1 MRPRGQ
7 VCRVLAPLALLGALL
22 APAACG
28 SPASATT
35 VTVLGP
41 WTGAEGADFMR
52 VLDAFWHSTG
62 IQPIY
67 TGTRALDQVLQ
78 ADIDKGTP
86 PDVVILPS
94 PGTLRAYAS
103 DGLVPLHLPAGTGGY
118 GPMWQQLTTVHGRQY
133 AVVVTAALK
142 SIIWYA
148 PQAIR
153 QFEPAGWDRQ
163 MPAEWNQLM
172 TLTQAITAR
181 GQSPWCIGVG
191 STSESGWPGTDW
203 ISDIVLHKFGAG
215 VYQDWANGTL
225 PWTNWKIRWA
235 WQQWAALLAGVHGG
249 SAAAEFTDFGDTG
262 EPMYTSPPGCYL
274 NHEAFIGSYQAFPG
288 KPKPKTGFDYF
299 PFPEMGAPGPTASM
313 VSADLAGTFQDTTG
327 SRALIAYLASD
338 KGQAF
343 WPSLSGADQF
353 SADEHL
359 RPAKDPKVYG
369 DPVRS
374 AIEHTLT
381 GQGTLCFGA
390 GDLMPPALSDAF
402 DQAVLVVLGDPQRYL
417 ASPGSLEP
425 VLDELNKVSKQ
436 AYGRTPAT
444 FRCGK

>member
-1 MRPRGQ
+1 MRPRGR

-28 SPASATT
+28 NPASATT

-41 WTGAEGADFMR
+41 WTGTEGSDFKQ
-52 VLDAFWHSTG
+52 VLGAFKQATG
-62 IQPIY
+62 ISYNY

-94 PGTLRAYAS
+94 PGALRAYAS

-118 GPMWQQLTTVHGRQY
+118 GPMWQQLTTVHGRRY

-153 QFEPAGWDRQ
+153 RFEPAGWNGQ
-163 MPAEWNQLM
+163 MPTEWNQLM
-172 TLTQAITAR
+172 TLTKAITAR

-215 VYQDWANGTL
+215 VYQAWANGAL
-225 PWTNWKIRWA
+225 SWTNWRIRWA
-235 WQQWAALLAGVHGG
+235 WQQWAALVAGVRGG
-249 SAAAEFTDFGDTG
+249 AAAALFTDSGDTG
-262 EPMYTSPPGCYL
+262 KPMHTSPPGCYL
-274 NHEAFIGSYQAFPG
+274 NHEAYLGYHVFPG
-288 KPKPKTGFDYF
+288 KPKPKTDFDYF
-299 PFPEMGAPGPTASM
+299 PFPTMSAPEPTASM
-313 VSADLAGTFQDTTG
+313 VSADLAGAFQDTTG
-327 SRALIAYLASD
+327 SRALIAYLSSD
-338 KGQAF
+338 QGQAF
-343 WPSLSGADQF
+343 WPSLTGADQF
-353 SADEHL
+353 SADENL
-359 RPAKDPKVYG
+359 TPAKDPKVYG

-381 GQGTLCFGA
+381 GPGTLCFGA

-425 VLDELNKVSKQ
+425 VLEELNQVSKQ
-436 AYGRTPAT
+436 AYGETHAM
-444 FRCGK
+444 FSCEK